1 MKIILGLFHFL
12 TACSDEELQGINGK
26 LLEKFNRV
34 RQDSQL
40 KTELNEFFGPI
51 DAPNFDTDFGF
62 SGHLADFEFDVRCGA
77 YGSTFTPEKYLDWAR
92 EVMHIVNPEQYGKRS
107 QSVGTPIVS
116 QAVPAPLSR
125 HLHRLKTCYL
135 LGLDEMAI
143 VFCRSVLEAA
153 LVKALHSRGKLPGTG
168 NTDDIKPY
176 EFAKLLG
183 LTDRW
188 MLGPEKKDRAKC
200 IGRLA
205 GDILHTGGQLEAT
218 EKTEEIIKDTFG
230 IVEELYG

>member
-1 MKIILGLFHFL
+1 
-12 TACSDEELQGINGK
+12 
-26 LLEKFNRV
+26 
-34 RQDSQL
+34 
-40 KTELNEFFGPI
+40 
-51 DAPNFDTDFGF
+51 
-62 SGHLADFEFDVRCGA
+62 
-77 YGSTFTPEKYLDWAR
+77 
-92 EVMHIVNPEQYGKRS
+92 MHIVNPEQYGKRS

-153 LVKALHSRGKLPGTG
+153 MVKALRSREKLPGTG

-176 EFAKLLG
+176 EFAKL
-183 LTDRW
+183 
-188 MLGPEKKDRAKC
+188 LGPEKKDRAKC

-218 EKTEEIIKDTFG
+218 EKTEEIIKDTFS